1 MNQRKIMS
9 LGSSLAVTL
18 PSTWIRYNNLKKG
31 NILSYD
37 IQKDQ
42 TIIYRPNK
50 ENKIQTEL
58 TLLIT
63 EDNMDTVIR
72 GIIAGFL
79 NGYTIIRINS
89 QGFLTAEQQKTIRT
103 VASSFYMM
111 IVKAN
116 SRGIT
121 LHTILDEE
129 NTSII
134 TIIERMHI
142 LTTAMYMDILICIKD
157 PNKELLRGMI
167 NLEEDVDQTKF
178 LLSRL
183 IRMSAGNPFL
193 ASKQTLDSVDCI
205 DYQVLVHRIE
215 RVGDHLTNISK
226 NLLEMSENGKKVP
239 ESILSVFLDTA
250 TNAFYN
256 YDKAVRSFLNKDLK
270 DIDKIINKE
279 QEIVKLFLTITP
291 LHDKINEADI
301 NSVVNL
307 IQIRESIRK
316 ISHYSADIAEL
327 SIGQTYK

>member
-1 MNQRKIMS
+1 M
-9 LGSSLAVTL
+9 
-18 PSTWIRYNNLKKG
+18 
-31 NILSYD
+31 
-37 IQKDQ
+37 
-42 TIIYRPNK
+42 
-50 ENKIQTEL
+50 
-58 TLLIT
+58 
-63 EDNMDTVIR
+63 
-72 GIIAGFL
+72 
-79 NGYTIIRINS
+79 YT
-89 QGFLTAEQQKTIRT
+89 
-103 VASSFYMM
+103 
-111 IVKAN
+111 
-116 SRGIT
+116 
-121 LHTILDEE
+121 
-129 NTSII
+129 
-134 TIIERMHI
+134 
-142 LTTAMYMDILICIKD
+142 DILICIKD

-215 RVGDHLTNISK
+215 RVGDHLTNISQ

-239 ESILSVFLDTA
+239 ESILSVFLGTA
-250 TNAFYN
+250 TNAFDN

>member
-18 PSTWIRYNNLKKG
+18 PKTWIRYNNLKKG

-103 VASSFYMM
+103 VASSIYMM

-129 NTSII
+129 NISIV

-142 LTTAMYMDILICIKD
+142 LTTAMYTDILICIKD

-215 RVGDHLTNISK
+215 RVGDHLTNISQ
-226 NLLEMSENGKKVP
+226 NLLEMSENGKKMP
-239 ESILSVFLDTA
+239 ESILSVFLGTA
-250 TNAFYN
+250 TNAFDN